1 MATMLTQRVR
11 FAMRAMT
18 ASRAWA
24 STKLFTESHE
34 WVDNDNRVGISDF
47 AQSELGDIVYIDLPD
62 VGAKFKKGAVFG
74 SVESVKAASDV
85 YMPVSGEVVEV
96 NDDAKSNP
104 AIVNEDAEGKG
115 WMLKIKADDDA
126 EREKLLNADAYKSH
140 VEK

>member
-1 MATMLTQRVR
+1 
-11 FAMRAMT
+11 
-18 ASRAWA
+18 
-24 STKLFTESHE
+24 
-34 WVDNDNRVGISDF
+34 
-47 AQSELGDIVYIDLPD
+47 
-62 VGAKFKKGAVFG
+62 
-74 SVESVKAASDV
+74 
-85 YMPVSGEVVEV
+85 MPVSGEVVEV